1 MKIGTSSSCA
11 PTQGG
16 GCPMD
21 TGADITVDVPDGPE
35 ACAVL
40 EVRLKDALA
49 DLIRWIW
56 EERTGSSLRI
66 FEKELWLRI
75 ALLYRLAVA
84 LFIGVQRERLD
95 LQGWCAQGWRIK
107 RRFAPRTVRTLCGAV
122 SYGRAYL
129 TRRQDAGWFP
139 LDARLGITRDGFSWR
154 VIDVVTRLATRLSY
168 ASVQRTLRALIGSSP
183 SPEAI
188 EKLTIGL
195 GQRASAFM
203 ETQGRFDNDGDVLVI
218 EVDGKAAPMATEAE
232 MEARRRRRPK
242 QAGCQCQRHRQRQRR
257 AAKVRKR
264 KKRGHNSKNGRS
276 ATLVAMYTL
285 RRGADGKLHG
295 PCNKR
300 VFGTFSSRKMAL
312 QWARTQAT
320 RRGFPPETDKTV
332 QIVVDG
338 EICLEQRLR
347 RLFRTAI
354 LTLDVRHAQEK
365 LWEVGRLFYSEGS
378 AELSCWVEE
387 LEQLLYRGHVR
398 ALLQR
403 LEQELRGVSPRGP
416 GTKEKREVLERVM
429 AYLGA
434 RVKMMD
440 YGRLR
445 KEDLVIASG
454 VVEGAAR
461 YVVGER
467 LDHSGMRWIE
477 ERAEAVLLLRCIEV
491 NGDWELFVKW
501 SQEQRTQELERGQ
514 IVQIR
519 SKIPTQLPEAA

>member
-1 MKIGTSSSCA
+1 
-11 PTQGG
+11 
-16 GCPMD
+16 MD

-295 PCNKR
+295 PINKKIWGQ
-300 VFGTFSSRKMAL
+300 FGTRQAAVE
-312 QWARTQAT
+312 WARAQAT
-320 RRGFPPETDKTV
+320 RRGFGSDRPGTV
-332 QIVVDG
+332 QIVIDG
-338 EICLEQRLR
+338 EKCLRQRLE
-347 RLFRTAI
+347 RLFPGAVI
-354 LTLDVRHAQEK
+354 TLDIRHAQER
-365 LWEVGRLFYSEGS
+365 LWKAGRQFHEEGS
-378 AELSCWVEE
+378 TELECWVEP
-387 LEQLLYRGHVR
+387 LSRLLLNGQIGALLRRLRQLRASIPQRGPNTRVKRDVLDEQLAYFTERKATMRYDQYRR
-398 ALLQR
+398 
-403 LEQELRGVSPRGP
+403 
-416 GTKEKREVLERVM
+416 
-429 AYLGA
+429 
-434 RVKMMD
+434 
-440 YGRLR
+440 
-445 KEDLVIASG
+445 EDLVLATG
-454 VVEGAAR
+454 VIEGACR
-461 YVVGER
+461 YVVAER
-467 LDHSGMRWIE
+467 LDCSGMRWSLE
-477 ERAEAVLLLRCIEV
+477 GAEPVLQLRCIEL
-491 NGDWELFVKW
+491 NGDWERFVEW
-501 SQEQRTQELERGQ
+501 AATQTSEELGSGRG
-514 IVQIR
+514 VQIR
-519 SKIPTQLPEAA
+519 RPRPRPCAETKLKTAA